1 MSAVTALC
9 RRKPMGPSS
18 GKAAVTPSAIS
29 GSGRGSGSGAASGIG
44 RLRAPEGE
52 ETVAVS

>member
-1 MSAVTALC
+1 MA
-9 RRKPMGPSS
+9 
-18 GKAAVTPSAIS
+18 

-52 ETVAVS
+52 ETVAVSILGVLAGVEYY